1 MDEFDADNLPPSSF
15 QTYNAEG
22 DQLAKQGNFK
32 QAIESYSKALL
43 LRPND
48 KTCLVFRSKCY
59 LLMGDSDSAL
69 ADANASLKDDKTFFK
84 GIFQKAEALY
94 ATGDFEMALVYY
106 HRGNKLRPEFNDFRL
121 GIQKASEAIDNSIG
135 SKIIVPSPNLLR
147 RKDPRDY
154 KIRSGTSSNPK
165 SEKTT
170 DIIGVTRA
178 QKGGESAIPKEKK
191 GHEAKVKQLLG
202 ELHVDRIYLENLLV
216 DKGLHFQRISH
227 ACRLYKQP

>member
-1 MDEFDADNLPPSSF
+1 MTLSSQVHQSASKDQSLNCTQMPISFPSSKRGRVWQKTSMYDEDGDNLPTSSF
-15 QTYNAEG
+15 QTYSAEG

-32 QAIESYSKALL
+32 QAIESYTSALQ

-59 LLMGDSDSAL
+59 LLMGDSASAL
-69 ADANASLKDDKTFFK
+69 SDANLSLKDDKTFFK

-135 SKIIVPSPNLLR
+135 SKSPFPN
-147 RKDPRDY
+147 
-154 KIRSGTSSNPK
+154 TW
-165 SEKTT
+165 
-170 DIIGVTRA
+170 
-178 QKGGESAIPKEKK
+178 
-191 GHEAKVKQLLG
+191 
-202 ELHVDRIYLENLLV
+202 
-216 DKGLHFQRISH
+216 
-227 ACRLYKQP
+227 